1 LIADKYFNIKN
12 ASMEV
17 SHICFSCLNALLTRD
32 KGPEI
37 ACLQALLDQKL
48 LELRHEEHSLRLNM
62 QQWVALTDLNDHI
75 KTQFPDLKNPIDLSS
90 PGAINEL
97 DASKLVMQQDIHLV
111 QVQATM
117 RDNYKRIC
125 EIFGE
130 AQEIVDQLKGDKNS
144 EKYAEMRGILEGL
157 AKPRADWEMTIKRLA
172 AIIRQL
178 G

>member
-1 LIADKYFNIKN
+1 
-12 ASMEV
+12 
-17 SHICFSCLNALLTRD
+17 
-32 KGPEI
+32 
-37 ACLQALLDQKL
+37 
-48 LELRHEEHSLRLNM
+48 M

-75 KTQFPDLKNPIDLSS
+75 KIQFPDLKNPIDLSS

-111 QVQATM
+111 QVQATI

-125 EIFGE
+125 EIFEE
-130 AQEIVDQLKGDKNS
+130 AQGIVDQLKKDKNS

-172 AIIRQL
+172 SIIRQL

>member
-1 LIADKYFNIKN
+1 
-12 ASMEV
+12 
-17 SHICFSCLNALLTRD
+17 
-32 KGPEI
+32 
-37 ACLQALLDQKL
+37 
-48 LELRHEEHSLRLNM
+48 LELRHEEHSLRLNI

-90 PGAINEL
+90 PGANSEL
-97 DASKLVMQQDIHLV
+97 DASNLVMRQDIYLV
-111 QVQATM
+111 RVQATM

-125 EIFGE
+125 EIFEE
-130 AQEIVDQLKGDKNS
+130 AQETVDQLKKDKDS

-172 AIIRQL
+172 SIIRQL

>member
-1 LIADKYFNIKN
+1 
-12 ASMEV
+12 
-17 SHICFSCLNALLTRD
+17 
-32 KGPEI
+32 
-37 ACLQALLDQKL
+37 
-48 LELRHEEHSLRLNM
+48 M
-62 QQWVALTDLNDHI
+62 QQWE
-75 KTQFPDLKNPIDLSS
+75 LSS

-125 EIFGE
+125 EIFEE
-130 AQEIVDQLKGDKNS
+130 AQGIVDQLKKDKNS

-172 AIIRQL
+172 SIIRQL